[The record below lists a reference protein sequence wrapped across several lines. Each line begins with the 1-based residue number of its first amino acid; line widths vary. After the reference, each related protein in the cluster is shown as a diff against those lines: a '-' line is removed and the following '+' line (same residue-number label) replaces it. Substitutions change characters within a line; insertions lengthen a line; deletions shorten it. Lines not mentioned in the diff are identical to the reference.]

1 MQGGACGE
9 HPEGAVRTARVVT
22 HSMKCVSS
30 YYIHVGVSWIL
41 FYFHVYFTRTT
52 RAAVCTPRPHT
63 AHSSLCRGQRVI
75 FGVTRTA
82 VKKLTYAAIAA
93 APRSHARETHGEVG
107 TAAHR
112 AHGIEI
118 SGRLQEAREAH
129 GMKAVAAC
137 RHERLAMLFAR
148 ETICQ
153 TFLANAAVVVHRA
166 VVDAVLGAA
175 AALAGSTAGCPA
187 VAAAA
192 MVGVVGVV
200 GVVGGVGVVG
210 VASACNVAACG
221 VFPSCRLSS
230 SCTSFAAAA
239 NQATTAR
246 ATATTTS
253 AATTSAATATTAS
266 RHLGGHRAAATRVC
280 ALF

>member
-1 MQGGACGE
+1 MLLCA
-9 HPEGAVRTARVVT
+9 H
-22 HSMKCVSS
+22 
-30 YYIHVGVSWIL
+30 
-41 FYFHVYFTRTT
+41 
-52 RAAVCTPRPHT
+52 HT

-82 VKKLTYAAIAA
+82 VKKLTYAEIAA

-192 MVGVVGVV
+192 MVGVVGLV

-221 VFPSCRLSS
+221 VFPSCHLSS